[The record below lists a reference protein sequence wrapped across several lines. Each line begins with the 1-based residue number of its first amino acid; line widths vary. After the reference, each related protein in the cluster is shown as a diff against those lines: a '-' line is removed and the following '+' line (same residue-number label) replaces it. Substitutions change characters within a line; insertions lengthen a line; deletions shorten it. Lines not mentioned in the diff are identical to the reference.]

1 MGVRSRLP
9 TAIRNGAEWARRF
22 ARTAPGVLSAVV
34 VGLVAL
40 SVISGLVCANQLSE
54 KLTRRD
60 TVLTHSEPLANAAQ
74 RLYVALSAA
83 DATASSAFLS
93 GNVESPDVRTR
104 YRQALADA
112 AAALAEATT
121 GASDQQ
127 TRDIVANIS
136 ADLPTYTGLVEAA
149 RANNRQ
155 GLPVGSAYL
164 RQASALMQNSVLPDA
179 ERLQKNR
186 LTHLRDDQRDIST
199 LPLLSVILLLV
210 LLLAFVAGSVVLL
223 RHTNR
228 RINLGV
234 GTAAGATVLALLW
247 IVIASIAA
255 TGVIDT
261 GSDGATA
268 RFETLSRIRI
278 LAQQAR
284 TEETLQLIIRGD
296 INDSENRFGTKVNEL
311 SDHLTTVT
319 DANSPAATAFSTW
332 QAGHN
337 TEVKAYQAND
347 YNGAV
352 TQAIGGAP
360 GSSATRFAALD
371 DALRTELDTT
381 RQQVRDGVDGA
392 GGAFQLSQFGTLLLL
407 IAAAAATAGGIW
419 PRLKEFL

>member
-40 SVISGLVCANQLSE
+40 SLVSGLVCANQLSE
-54 KLTRRD
+54 KRTRRD

-93 GNVESPDVRTR
+93 GNIESPDVRTR

-127 TRDIVANIS
+127 TREIVASIS
-136 ADLPTYTGLVEAA
+136 AELPTYTGLVEAA

-164 RQASALMQNSVLPDA
+164 KQASSLMQSSVLPNA
-179 ERLQKNR
+179 ERLHANR
-186 LTHLRDDQRDIST
+186 LAHLRSDQRDIST
-199 LPLLSVILLLV
+199 LPVLSVIMLLV
-210 LLLAFVAGSVVLL
+210 LLLAFAAGSVVLL

-228 RINLGV
+228 RFNLGV
-234 GTAAGATVLALLW
+234 GAAAAATVVVLLW
-247 IVIASIAA
+247 IVTASIIA

-261 GSDGATA
+261 GSKGATA
-268 RFETLSRIRI
+268 RFETLAKVRI

-284 TEETLQLIIRGD
+284 TEETMQLIIRGD
-296 INDSENRFGTKVNEL
+296 IGESENRFGRKINEL
-311 SDHLTTVT
+311 RDDLTTVT
-319 DANSPAATAFSTW
+319 EANSTAATAFSSW
-332 QAGHN
+332 QAGHVA
-337 TEVKAYQAND
+337 EVKAYQAND

-352 TQAIGGAP
+352 AQAIGVTP
-360 GSSATRFAALD
+360 ESSAIRFAALD
-371 DALRTELDTT
+371 EALRTELDRT
-381 RQQVRDGVDGA
+381 RQEVRDGVDGA
-392 GGAFQLSQFGTLLLL
+392 GDAFLLSQFGSLALL
-407 IAAAAATAGGIW
+407 IAAAVATAGGIW